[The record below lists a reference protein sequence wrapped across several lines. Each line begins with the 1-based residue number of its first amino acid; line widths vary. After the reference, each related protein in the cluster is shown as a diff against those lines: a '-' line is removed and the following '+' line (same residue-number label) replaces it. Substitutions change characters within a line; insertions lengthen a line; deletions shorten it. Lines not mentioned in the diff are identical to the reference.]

1 MLPSRKVASFLVCAF
16 FGLLMLGWGCG
27 DDQPTITLTAID
39 CPVEDIELSVTI
51 TKRRDPSRTTTTA
64 KITVTCM
71 GDPVNEAQINVDF
84 WGLFSKTEKTDENG
98 ELTVSQ
104 VTSADT
110 TGLEVTVTVEGQDGE
125 REVVVKPV
133 PE

>member
-1 MLPSRKVASFLVCAF
+1 M
-16 FGLLMLGWGCG
+16 GGTGCG
-27 DDQPTITLTAID
+27 SEQPEITLTAID
-39 CPVEDIELSVTI
+39 CPVDEIDISVTI

-71 GDPVNEAQINVDF
+71 GEPVNEAEINVNF
-84 WGLFSKTEKTDENG
+84 WDLFTKKDKTDENG

-104 VTSADT
+104 VTGADT
-110 TGLEVTVTVEGQDGE
+110 TGLEVTVTVEGEDGE